1 MKASVSVTTGLLDW
15 VKLCRSV
22 TSVIV
27 PGGSFFTPSMA
38 AVVACVKHATRVSRL
53 NRDGRTD
60 KVMNGGMMEAII
72 SVHRCVTPQVWYALL
87 IRTRPP

>member
-1 MKASVSVTTGLLDW
+1 MTTGLLDW
-15 VKLCRSV
+15 VKQYRSV

-27 PGGSFFTPSMA
+27 TGGSLFIPSMA

-53 NRDGRTD
+53 NRDGRTY

-72 SVHRCVTPQVWYALL
+72 SVHRCVKPHVW
-87 IRTRPP
+87 